1 MRRRLLLSL
10 VLLLGCDQG
19 PRGYG
24 TRPPTKS
31 GTTTPT
37 GGGGGGSGGTK
48 PSPTLPANLGPA
60 LEVAAGGH
68 HACVRRQTGAV
79 QCWGRGGSGEL
90 GDGNFRDSP
99 KPVTVADLLDAAQIT
114 AGDQH
119 TCARQTAGTVV
130 CWGTNAS
137 GQLGDGEG
145 RPGSQSA
152 RPVAV
157 RGLTDAIDVRA
168 GKDHTC
174 ALRRSGGAVCWGDN
188 RFAQAG
194 GGGDRQVWVT
204 PVAVAALPDAVEL
217 APGASHT
224 CARTKTGKVACW
236 GSGANGQLGDGSSKR
251 PTPAAVP
258 GLADAIAVASG
269 QNHTCA
275 LRKAGTV
282 TCWGAGFPRAPTAVP
297 GVKDA
302 VELTAGDDHTCAR
315 SKGALLCWGKNDR
328 GQIGDGT
335 LEDRTAAA
343 AVRGLSDVRH
353 FAAAAR
359 LTCAVTRGGAAFCW
373 GANDFG
379 ALGAGLLPSSGDSE
393 GGVVRNVTGATDIT
407 SGDGFSCA
415 VADGGVQCWGAGGLG
430 QLGDGTLADRSL
442 AGPASGLG
450 DAVQVAAGTG
460 HACARRPS
468 GQVACWGQN
477 SSGQLGDGTKAVR
490 TVPVAVQ
497 GLGDAALIA
506 AGDQHTCA
514 ARKAGGIVCWGKG
527 ATGQLGQGKK
537 EDSARPVAVAG
548 SSGGIS
554 SLSLGT
560 GHSCA
565 VTAGRSVLCW
575 GANVFGQVGSG
586 HTVGFPELLQPQK
599 VVKVDDAVEV
609 ALGDDHGCARRSTGA
624 VACWGKGDT
633 GQLGANV
640 TSNWSTRVPVT
651 GLTSATAL
659 TAGRAYACA
668 STPSAVM
675 CWGNDSDG
683 QLGDGTRGGFAKT
696 PVAGQRIG
704 DAVRLAA
711 GHDHVCALRS
721 GGRIVCWGSNQRGQL
736 GDGTTA
742 QALAPLAV
750 ADIP

>member
-1 MRRRLLLSL
+1 MRRLLLPL
-10 VLLLGCDQG
+10 VLVFGCAQG

-24 TRPPTKS
+24 TVAPKKTG

-37 GGGGGGSGGTK
+37 GGGTGTGGGTSK
-48 PSPTLPANLGPA
+48 PPPPADLGPA

-90 GDGNFRDSP
+90 GDGNFRDNP
-99 KPVTVADLLDAAQIT
+99 RPVLVADLADAAQIA

-130 CWGTNAS
+130 CWGSNAS

-145 RPGSQSA
+145 RPGAQSA

-157 RGLTDAIDVRA
+157 KNLGDAVDVRA

-188 RFAQAG
+188 RSGQSG
-194 GGGDRQVWVT
+194 GADRQVWVT
-204 PVAVAALPDAVEL
+204 PAAIAALPDAVEL

-224 CARTKTGKVACW
+224 CARTRTGKVACW
-236 GSGANGQLGDGSSKR
+236 GSGAAGQLGDGSPRRTS
-251 PTPAAVP
+251 PAAVP

-269 QNHTCA
+269 HNHTCA
-275 LRKAGTV
+275 LRKTGTAV
-282 TCWGAGFPRAPTAVP
+282 CWGAGYPRAPTAVP
-297 GVKDA
+297 VLKDA
-302 VELTAGDDHTCAR
+302 VELAAGDDHTCAR
-315 SKGALLCWGKNDR
+315 SKGALLCWGRNDR
-328 GQIGDGT
+328 GQLGDGT
-335 LEDRTAAA
+335 LEDRAGATL
-343 AVRGLSDVRH
+343 VRGVGDVRH

-359 LTCAVTRGGAAFCW
+359 LTCAVTRGGGVYCW

-379 ALGAGLLPSSGDSE
+379 ALGAGLLPSAGDSD
-393 GGVVRNVTGATDIT
+393 GGVVRNVTGASDLA

-460 HACARRPS
+460 HACARRSS

-477 SSGQLGDGTKAVR
+477 SSGQLGDGTRSVR
-490 TVPVAVQ
+490 STPVPVQ
-497 GLGDAALIA
+497 GLADAALVA

-514 ARKAGGIVCWGKG
+514 ARKSGGVVCWGKG
-527 ATGQLGQGKK
+527 ASGQLGQGKK

-548 SSGGIS
+548 SGSVT

-575 GANVFGQVGSG
+575 GGNFFGQVGSG

-609 ALGDDHGCARRSTGA
+609 ALGDDHSCARRSTGQ
-624 VACWGKGDT
+624 VACWGKGDV

-659 TAGRAYACA
+659 SAGRGYACA
-668 STPSAVM
+668 ATPSAVM
-675 CWGNDSDG
+675 CWGDDRDG
-683 QLGDGTRGGFAKT
+683 QLGDGAKGGYSRT
-696 PVAGQRIG
+696 PVAGQRVG

-711 GHDHVCALRS
+711 GHDHVCAVRS
-721 GGRIVCWGSNQRGQL
+721 GGRVVCWGSNSRGQL

-742 QALAPLAV
+742 QALAPIAV
-750 ADIP
+750 VDIP